1 MVADRP
7 RNQRHCRRE
16 HIRAARKPFGYW
28 GVRVR
33 SLCFWQPEETT
44 GQGGEQ
50 MTEKKP
56 DTPLASNGRGRRQL
70 GSRGALFA
78 GFGALLMLTAIICVD
93 SLRTLGAF
101 ATHNTQIRQ
110 ELLSRERTLE
120 QVRAGLYESSNIAR
134 DYILIESDPRA
145 QEILRTELQSIQNE
159 TTAALTAC
167 IQSLSTGKKEP
178 FERLAQE
185 LEHYWSTI
193 GPIFALRS
201 TEKNLGNAVLR
212 GYVLKQN
219 AEILAIT
226 KEVSAVND
234 DELREADRRIAEVL
248 AQFRHRLLMVA
259 TIAFSFGLIL
269 AGTTIIY
276 AVRLEKS
283 AEEKYHESLQAQREL
298 KDLSKRLVEAE
309 ERERRAIS
317 RELHDEVGQSLNALL
332 LDVENLT
339 EMSSEEGP
347 FRQGLQKIKTLAENC
362 VNEVRNMALL
372 LRPSMLDDLGLVA
385 ALDWQGR
392 EVSKRTGMVVDTVE
406 ENVSDNLPEDHKTCV
421 YRIVQEALNNC
432 SKHAYA
438 KNVWVVVSQEPHH
451 LRVSIEDDGK
461 GFDPSHVHGLGL
473 IGMNERVSQLGGVL
487 KVDSD
492 PARGTLLRVDLPL
505 PSASTDREN

>member
-1 MVADRP
+1 M
-7 RNQRHCRRE
+7 
-16 HIRAARKPFGYW
+16 
-28 GVRVR
+28 
-33 SLCFWQPEETT
+33 T
-44 GQGGEQ
+44 G
-50 MTEKKP
+50 KKP
-56 DTPLASNGRGRRQL
+56 DTLVAPQAQSRRQL

-78 GFGALLMLTAIICVD
+78 GFGALLILMAIIFID

-110 ELLSRERTLE
+110 ELLYRERTLE
-120 QVRAGLYESSNIAR
+120 QVRTGLYESSNIAR
-134 DYILIESDPRA
+134 DYILVESDPRA

-159 TTAALTAC
+159 TTAALKEC

-178 FERLAQE
+178 FEHLARE

-212 GYVLKQN
+212 GNLLQN

-234 DELREADRRIAEVL
+234 DELKEADRRIAEVL

-298 KDLSKRLVEAE
+298 KELSKRLVEAE

-339 EMSSEEGP
+339 EMSGEEGA

-461 GFDPSHVHGLGL
+461 GFDASHVHGLGL